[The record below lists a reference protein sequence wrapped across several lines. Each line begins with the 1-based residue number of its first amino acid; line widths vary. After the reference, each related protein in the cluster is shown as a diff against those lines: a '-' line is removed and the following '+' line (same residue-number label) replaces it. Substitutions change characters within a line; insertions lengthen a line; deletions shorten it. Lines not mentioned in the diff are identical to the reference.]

1 MAVLSL
7 MHSIFS
13 RKEFWKSVEK
23 CMVLLWKS
31 VGNETFLPWK
41 SVGNCSAS
49 GLGRRWRGSKD
60 MTILLSYVNKKRLP
74 HLNGCGSLFISNQF
88 VIVVQ
93 NVANLQFVSF
103 TSVPASMSLSFLL

>member
-7 MHSIFS
+7 MRPIFS

-23 CMVLLWKS
+23 CMV
-31 VGNETFLPWK
+31 FIIK

-88 VIVVQ
+88 VIIVQ

-103 TSVPASMSLSFLL
+103 TSAPASMSLSFLL

>member
-7 MHSIFS
+7 MRPIFS
-13 RKEFWKSVEK
+13 RNEFWKSVEK
-23 CMVLLWKS
+23 CMV
-31 VGNETFLPWK
+31 FIIK

-88 VIVVQ
+88 VIIVQ

-103 TSVPASMSLSFLL
+103 TSAPASMSLSFLL